1 LPEFLQESM
10 RDVEAKTVNHDRYSL
25 NVALAY
31 GGREEITDAFRS
43 LMEDEIT
50 NLAESLCS
58 PSSSSSSSSSS
69 TSTSSAREALDVLKE
84 RVKAITPA
92 HISSRLYTSGVPE
105 PDFIIRTSGEMRV
118 GGFLMWQSAYSEF
131 YFCDAMWPAFRKI
144 DFLRALR
151 AYNGRARRYGK

>member
-1 LPEFLQESM
+1 MRIRFFGHLNRLPVFLQDSM
-10 RDVEAKTVNHDRYSL
+10 KAVEARTFDHDRYSL

-43 LMEDEIT
+43 LMEDEL
-50 NLAESLCS
+50 NGLAEADAGA
-58 PSSSSSSSSSS
+58 
-69 TSTSSAREALDVLKE
+69 TAAEVLGHLRE
-84 RVKAITPA
+84 RVRAITPA

-151 AYNGRARRYGK
+151 AYHGRARRYGK

>member
-1 LPEFLQESM
+1 M
-10 RDVEAKTVNHDRYSL
+10 RDVEAKTLNHDRYSL

-43 LMEDEIT
+43 LMEDEIA
-50 NLAESLCS
+50 NLSETLPTC
-58 PSSSSSSSSSS
+58 SS
-69 TSTSSAREALDVLKE
+69 TQDSESSHATSRMVLDRLRE
-84 RVKAITPA
+84 RVRAITPA